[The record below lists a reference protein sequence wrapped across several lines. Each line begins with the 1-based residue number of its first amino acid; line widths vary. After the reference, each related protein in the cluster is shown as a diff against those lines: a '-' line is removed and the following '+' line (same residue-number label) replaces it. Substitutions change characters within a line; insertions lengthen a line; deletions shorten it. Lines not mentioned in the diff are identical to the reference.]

1 MKCVCLILSLLSF
14 NLYAAAVNVVV
25 TDVKQQ
31 QLKRTLSL
39 TGSISAAQH
48 AQVSSLTDGVI
59 TKISAEAGDIVEV
72 NAVLLSLDAA
82 LVKAELKSTEAALER
97 AKVER
102 NNAIRLVKE
111 AQSLSQQ
118 KLFAQTELADRQ
130 ANLQTSEASLLEA
143 QAKIAYQRE
152 LVNRHQLKAPFTGVI
167 AKRTVNLG
175 EWVTR
180 GQTVFEVVS
189 SDILW
194 LDLQVPQEYFEL
206 INLGRVVNFSVAS
219 APSVQHQAHVL
230 AKLPV
235 VDKTSRSFLL
245 RLAIPKGAQLRVGAS
260 ATAKL
265 PLIRAQ
271 DQSVIIPSDA
281 ILRHPDGG
289 FSVFVAVDG
298 QAKRLNVEI
307 GERINGHI
315 EVLSGLEIGQ
325 QVVVEGNELLQEG
338 QALNIVPG
346 L

>member
-1 MKCVCLILSLLSF
+1 MKCVCLIFSLLSF

-31 QLKRTLSL
+31 QLERTLSL

-59 TKISAEAGDIVEV
+59 TKISAEAGDIVEE

-82 LVKAELKSTEAALER
+82 LVKAELKSVEAALER
-97 AKVER
+97 AKVDR

-118 KLFAQTELADRQ
+118 KLFAQTELADREAKLQ
-130 ANLQTSEASLLEA
+130 ASEATLLEA

-167 AKRTVNLG
+167 ARRTVNLG

-180 GQTVFEVVS
+180 GQTVFELVS

-194 LDLQVPQEYFEL
+194 LDLQVPQEYFQL

-219 APSVQHQAHVL
+219 TPSVQHQAHVL

-245 RLAIPKGAQLRVGAS
+245 RLAIPKDAQLRVGAS

-271 DQSVIIPSDA
+271 DHSVIIPSDA

-298 QAKRLNVEI
+298 QAKRLNVQI
-307 GERINGHI
+307 GERIHGHI

>member
-31 QLKRTLSL
+31 QLERTLSL

-59 TKISAEAGDIVEV
+59 TKISAEAGDIVEA
-72 NAVLLSLDAA
+72 NAVLLGLDAA
-82 LVKAELKSTEAALER
+82 LVKAELKSVEAALER
-97 AKVER
+97 AKVDR

-118 KLFAQTELADRQ
+118 KLFAQTELADREAKLQ
-130 ANLQTSEASLLEA
+130 ASEATLLEA

-167 AKRTVNLG
+167 ARRTVNLG

-180 GQTVFEVVS
+180 GQTVFELVS
-189 SDILW
+189 SDVLW
-194 LDLQVPQEYFEL
+194 LDLQVPQEYFQL

-219 APSVQHQAHVL
+219 APSVLHQAHVL
-230 AKLPV
+230 AKLPI

-245 RLAIPKGAQLRVGAS
+245 RLAIPTDAQLRVGAS

-265 PLIRAQ
+265 PLIRVQ
-271 DQSVIIPSDA
+271 DHSVIIPSDA

-298 QAKRLNVEI
+298 QAKRLNVQI